1 MKRVLIIKV
10 LKFNPYEIS
19 FQKNFQYF
27 QYNDL
32 FHIYH
37 IIIFSFSKK
46 ILFCFK
52 CNFKSTRKSRN
63 SFLLKINKKIKRNRK
78 KFFIWFPR
86 VDRQKAFLLLQF
98 ESPRQFGQHSLRI
111 SLLSGTQRYI
121 GALSYLPQDQ

>member
-19 FQKNFQYF
+19 FQKNFQY
-27 QYNDL
+27 NDL
-32 FHIYH
+32 FHIHY

-46 ILFCFK
+46 NLFCFK
-52 CNFKSTRKSRN
+52 FKSTRKSRN